1 MCSLFHSSLFPAIPL
16 ELYLQQSGGKRGLFI
31 KVEIDKLLFSETK
44 LSATIFFSKCKG
56 KEQVLRCL
64 QGKISPMN
72 LVHWRVM

>member
-44 LSATIFFSKCKG
+44 LSATIFFLNVKEKSKCCN
-56 KEQVLRCL
+56 VY
-64 QGKISPMN
+64 
-72 LVHWRVM
+72 RVKFPQ